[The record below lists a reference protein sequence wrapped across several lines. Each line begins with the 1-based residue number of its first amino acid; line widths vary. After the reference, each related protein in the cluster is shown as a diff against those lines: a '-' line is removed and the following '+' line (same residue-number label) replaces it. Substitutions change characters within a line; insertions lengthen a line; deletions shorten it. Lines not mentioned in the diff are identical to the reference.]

1 MGALTSASPPPD
13 ADGDGTGNVCES
25 PDERVELLTD
35 DVQALVAAGTLSEK
49 DAGPLLTKLENAFA
63 DIAGGNTNGAVGKL
77 GAFIGQVSAYMPP
90 PNPDRLTPEEGQ
102 ALIDAAQS
110 IIDQLEA

>member
-25 PDERVELLTD
+25 PDERVELLTA
-35 DVQALVAAGTLSEK
+35 DVQALVAAGTLREK

-63 DIAGGNTNGAVGKL
+63 PD
-77 GAFIGQVSAYMPP
+77 
-90 PNPDRLTPEEGQ
+90 PDRLTPEEGQ

>member
-1 MGALTSASPPPD
+1 M
-13 ADGDGTGNVCES
+13 
-25 PDERVELLTD
+25 
-35 DVQALVAAGTLSEK
+35 QALVAAGALSEK

-63 DIAGGNTNGAVGKL
+63 PD
-77 GAFIGQVSAYMPP
+77 
-90 PNPDRLTPEEGQ
+90 PDRLTPEEGQ